1 MSGLRYRVARLPDD
15 AALLI
20 AINAEYLH
28 IVSDGL
34 VAGHG
39 ISLIDAYAPSGDI
52 RPYLDRSL
60 PKILGPGPPASI
72 FYIVESDGQIA
83 GMGGLRTVRPGA
95 AEMKRVYL
103 RPEFRGQGR
112 GRALV
117 EQLLADARRLGL
129 QSVFLD
135 TAPTLETAIALYRR
149 LGFADIPPYP
159 EVEVPEVFHAF
170 WVFMG
175 RAL

>member
-1 MSGLRYRVARLPDD
+1 MSVLCYRVARLPDD

-20 AINAEYLH
+20 DINAEYLQ

-39 ISLIDAYAPSGDI
+39 ISLIAAHSPAGDI
-52 RPYLDRSL
+52 RPYLAGAL
-60 PKILGPGPPASI
+60 PKILGNGPPESI
-72 FYIVESDGQIA
+72 FYIVECQGRIA
-83 GMGGLRTVRPGA
+83 GMGGLRTVRPGV

-117 EQLLADARRLGL
+117 ERLLADARLLGFHTM
-129 QSVFLD
+129 FLD

-149 LGFADIPPYP
+149 LGFAEIPLYP
-159 EVEVPEVFHAF
+159 EVEVPEAFHPF

-175 RAL
+175 LAL